1 MQSSNLKEIKAAL
14 WEQAFLG
21 STWVSCPIG
30 QVTAIRR
37 RKGLLLALIRGRGRW
52 YPVESVCIEGA
63 GVTLLQESLSW
74 FLLEELWLGPL
85 QNLLVSSSSRK

>member
-1 MQSSNLKEIKAAL
+1 LQSKDLEEIKAAL

-21 STWVSCPIG
+21 CSRVSCPIG

-52 YPVESVCIEGA
+52 YPVEEVTIERPLLCPTGA
-63 GVTLLQESLSW
+63 CD
-74 FLLEELWLGPL
+74 LEDGTG
-85 QNLLVSSSSRK
+85 